1 MVTPYSN
8 QSWKYEMLCRS
19 SEMRIIYYRILKY
32 VYTAHMYVVYVYIFI
47 VNVWRLF
54 LFFWMKIYKIKT
66 IVDKNINVCSLY
78 IYAFRL
84 LMVYKSRAFFFCLV
98 FFLVLYYYNLVFNVF
113 GLVSSFTRFK
123 YLVRG
128 YIKYILY
135 KRSKKKKTR
144 KKMCCCLLLFQQN
157 TYIHREKHK

>member
-1 MVTPYSN
+1 MCVR
-8 QSWKYEMLCRS
+8 C
-19 SEMRIIYYRILKY
+19 
-32 VYTAHMYVVYVYIFI
+32 
-47 VNVWRLF
+47 
-54 LFFWMKIYKIKT
+54 
-66 IVDKNINVCSLY
+66 

-144 KKMCCCLLLFQQN
+144 KKKCVAVCCCFNNIHIYIERHINNNIQLFIDICCEYEPFLQ
-157 TYIHREKHK
+157 YIMI